1 MKILFAYDG
10 SECAEAAVEDLKLA
24 GLGTETDMLVM
35 CVADVFVPPPIS
47 EVDDTFPLY
56 IPEGVKRAH
65 EHARHK
71 LQEAEDLAKRVSDQV
86 KSLFPTWHVNSH
98 AEADSPAWALL
109 RKADAWKPDLIVMGA
124 RGQSVFG
131 GRLILGSISQRV
143 LYEAHCSVRI
153 GRGAYRDGNK
163 PVRLLIGVDSSADSN
178 AAVEAVCNRQWPR
191 GTEVGLLVVV
201 DTVMPLSSNPSEP
214 STMKWIEVADEG
226 KWSQVREIFE
236 PAAQRIRSAGLH
248 AEVLIRRGNPADEIL
263 NEAHTWGADC
273 IFVGARGT
281 RGIDRL
287 LLGSVSSAVSSRAHC
302 SVEVCGRRNED
313 ERTAQTD
320 ATVRKSPH

>member
-1 MKILFAYDG
+1 MKILFGYDG
-10 SECAEAAVEDLKLA
+10 SESADAALEDLKRA
-24 GLGTETDMLVM
+24 GLDTDADVLVM
-35 CVADVFVPPPIS
+35 CVADVFVPPPRD
-47 EVDDTFPLY
+47 EAGDTFPVN

-65 EHARHK
+65 ERARHK
-71 LQEAEDLAKRVSDQV
+71 LEAAEDLAKRISSQI
-86 KSLFPTWHVNSH
+86 KSHFPNWNVAAH

-109 RKADAWKPDLIVMGA
+109 RKADDWKPDLIIMGA
-124 RGQSVFG
+124 RGHSVFG

-153 GRGAYRDGNK
+153 GRGPYKTPDK

-178 AAVEAVCNRQWPR
+178 AAVEAVCNRHWPR

-201 DTVMPLSSNPSEP
+201 DTVMPFSTNPSEP
-214 STMKWIEVADEG
+214 AAMKWIEVAEESNWD
-226 KWSQVREIFE
+226 QVREIFE
-236 PAAQRIRSAGLH
+236 PSAQRIRAAGLH

-263 NEAHTWGADC
+263 EEAHTWDANC

-302 SVEVCGRRNED
+302 SVEV
-313 ERTAQTD
+313 
-320 ATVRKSPH
+320 VRP

>member
-1 MKILFAYDG
+1 MKILIGYDG
-10 SECAEAAVEDLKLA
+10 SECADAALEDLKQA
-24 GLGTETDMLVM
+24 GLGTEADVVLM
-35 CVADVFVPPPIS
+35 CVADVFVPPPID
-47 EVDDTFPLY
+47 EVDGTIPAY
-56 IPEGVKRAH
+56 IPEAVKRAH
-65 EHARHK
+65 ERARQK
-71 LQEAEDLAKRVSDQV
+71 LEEAEDLAKHVRNQI
-86 KSLFPTWHVNSH
+86 KSLFPGWNVNSH

-153 GRGAYRDGNK
+153 GRGLYKNPSK

-178 AAVEAVCNRQWPR
+178 EAVAAVCNRHWPK

-201 DTVMPLSSNPSEP
+201 DTVMPLNSNPSEP
-214 STMKWIEVADEG
+214 SAMKWIEVADESN
-226 KWSQVREIFE
+226 WSQVREIFE
-236 PAAQRIRSAGLH
+236 PSAQRIRNGGLH

-263 NEAHTWGADC
+263 EEAHTWGADC
-273 IFVGARGT
+273 IFVGAKGT

-302 SVEVCGRRNED
+302 SVEIV
-313 ERTAQTD
+313 RTK
-320 ATVRKSPH
+320 R